1 MVYFLSQATEGKALL
16 LPEEIAAIHTG
27 FLQGSLP
34 APYDDGE
41 DAVPEELFRRYTDTD
56 SRPLTP
62 APTLA
67 SIMTK
72 GSLRRCVTPDPIPTH
87 ILNPTRERTILLLDL
102 RRSHSQDIMSWQGL
116 GLPATSTFHPLSRDI
131 SPVQTD
137 QDEHVP
143 QKKKI
148 SVKKK
153 GAVSGKT
160 EESDKSVHQKV

>member
-1 MVYFLSQATEGKALL
+1 LCQATEGKALL
-16 LPEEIAAIHTG
+16 LPDEIAAIHTG
-27 FLQGSLP
+27 FLLGSLP

-67 SIMTK
+67 SIMTR

-87 ILNPTRERTILLLDL
+87 ILNPTRERTVLLLDL
-102 RRSHSQDIMSWQGL
+102 RRSHSQDILSWQGL
-116 GLPATSTFHPLSRDI
+116 DVPATSTFQPKSRNL
-131 SPVQTD
+131 SPVQTG
-137 QDEHVP
+137 QDVHIP

-148 SVKKK
+148 SIKKK
-153 GAVSGKT
+153 GAVNEKT
-160 EESDKSVHQKV
+160 EENDKHINQKV